1 MWHKVERQTDEM
13 GLKAELTT
21 FVPYTQDKVE
31 LTKVTITNTADTT
44 QKITSTVAIPMYA
57 RSASNIRD
65 HRHVTSLLHRT
76 FTIKDG
82 IMIYPTLTFDE
93 RGHNKNTVFYG
104 ALAKEMTNGKME
116 SPVSFCPVTEEF
128 IGEGGN
134 FENPYYVA
142 KNKPLPYTMTIS
154 VICSFQ
160 IIQIKPNH
168 TIRFTSIVK
177 FFKFFHRLRPVV

>member
-1 MWHKVERQTDEM
+1 M

-82 IMIYPTLTFDE
+82 IMIYPTLT
-93 RGHNKNTVFYG
+93 
-104 ALAKEMTNGKME
+104 LMKEDITRILFSM
-116 SPVSFCPVTEEF
+116 V
-128 IGEGGN
+128 
-134 FENPYYVA
+134 
-142 KNKPLPYTMTIS
+142 PL
-154 VICSFQ
+154 Q
-160 IIQIKPNH
+160 RK
-168 TIRFTSIVK
+168 
-177 FFKFFHRLRPVV
+177 